1 MSEDDREY
9 NAKVEALR
17 REEYPMLR
25 NSTYLDH
32 AGTTLYAKS
41 LVERFSSEMI
51 ANVYGNPHSAS
62 TSSQLST
69 DRISITRSK
78 VLQFFNADPE
88 EYDIVF
94 VANATAGI
102 KLVAE
107 GFRSQ
112 SGGFMYAYH
121 QDSHT
126 SLVGIREVATANR
139 CLNDEEVERWLV
151 GEERLVDFKPQCST
165 TLLAYPAQSN
175 LSGKRHPLSWPG
187 RARKHYHQR
196 YSRTYTLL
204 DASALVSTSPLN
216 FKETRPD
223 FVSLSFYKIF
233 GFPDLGALLVRK
245 DSGRILQLRKYFG
258 GGTVNMVL
266 VLNKQWHA
274 PKMAIHESLEDGTL
288 PFHNILALDIAID
301 THERL
306 YGSMGRIARHT
317 AYVSHRLYEGL
328 AGLRHANG
336 EPVCRIH
343 STGFASKDPHT
354 QGPVVAFNIKTAFGT
369 WVSNSEVMTLAT
381 AQGFHLRTGGVCNP
395 GGIASLLNLSP
406 WEMQRNYSAGFK
418 CSSDTD
424 IYSGNITGI
433 IRASVGAMSTIGDV
447 DDFIAFVEK
456 FFVEDG
462 IKQPLWYHMG
472 PDETINHLAVK
483 ALVVHPIDGCGAM
496 MIPPFVDWEV
506 KPNGLAWD
514 KEWQLI
520 HRVTGRVLTPQSHP
534 RMRLIRPKID
544 FQTRTLRLKFENAPT
559 QGVDLAPVISEA
571 SAPLVPEPA
580 SVSLT
585 ASICR
590 RQLRKLSSRWMSG
603 CSRRCCSD
611 SEVNT
616 FFSRILGIP
625 CKLVRVADAESYS
638 ERAQFIPSSRVI
650 QKPKLYHDL
659 PSPPES
665 DGESGSHDLSI
676 SKKDSGILVVDQNL
690 QANASDLPAG
700 LRSNANIVLGFS
712 HPSHPGVWPQ
722 VQDTKSWKEIKIG
735 EHDFSVVRCHHH
747 SYMSA
752 SARGAELKSD
762 ELAIPGAPEREQG
775 ALAVSVLHAPSTT
788 AVSTRGH
795 QYPTIRIG
803 DIVRIS

>member
-17 REEYPMLR
+17 REEYPMLQ

-88 EYDIVF
+88 EYDIIF

-112 SGGFMYAYH
+112 SGGFGYVYH

-126 SLVGIREVATANR
+126 SLVGIREVAAANR

-151 GEERLVDFKPQCST
+151 GEDRLLDFKPPCSS
-165 TLLAYPAQSN
+165 TLFAYPAQSN
-175 LSGKRHPLSWPG
+175 LSGKRHPLSWPE
-187 RARKHYHQR
+187 RARTHYRQR

-216 FKETRPD
+216 LKETRPD

-288 PFHNILALDIAID
+288 PFHNILALDIAMD

-306 YGSMGRIARHT
+306 
-317 AYVSHRLYEGL
+317 LYEGL
-328 AGLRHANG
+328 ARLRHANG
-336 EPVCRIH
+336 EPVCRIY
-343 STGFASKDPHT
+343 STGFASKDPHA
-354 QGPVVAFNIKTAFGT
+354 QGPVVAFNVRTAFGT
-369 WVSNSEVMTLAT
+369 WVSNSEVMSLAT
-381 AQGFHLRTGGVCNP
+381 VQGFHLRTGGVCNP

-406 WEMQRNYSAGFK
+406 GEMQRNYSAGFK

-433 IRASVGAMSTIGDV
+433 IRASVGAMSTTGDV

-462 IKQPLWYHMG
+462 VRQPLWYHMG

-483 ALVVHPIDGCGAM
+483 ALVVYPIDGCGAM

-520 HRVTGRVLTPQSHP
+520 HRATGRVLTPQNHP
-534 RMRLIRPKID
+534 RMRLIRPKIE
-544 FQTRTLRLKFENAPT
+544 FQTRTLRLQFENAPT
-559 QGVDLAPVISEA
+559 QGVDLAPVVSEA
-571 SAPLVPEPA
+571 SVPLVPEPA

-585 ASICR
+585 TSICR
-590 RQLRKLSSRWMSG
+590 RRLRKLSSRWMLG
-603 CSRRCCSD
+603 CSRRYCTD
-611 SEVNT
+611 SEVNS
-616 FFSRILGIP
+616 FFSRILGVP
-625 CKLVRVADAESYS
+625 CRLVRVADADPSS
-638 ERAQFIPSSRVI
+638 ERAQCIPSSRVN
-650 QKPKLYHDL
+650 QKPKLYYDL

-665 DGESGSHDLSI
+665 DNESGSHDLSI
-676 SKKDSGILVVDQNL
+676 PKKDSGILVVGQNL
-690 QANASDLPAG
+690 ESNTSDRSAG
-700 LRSNANIVLGFS
+700 LHSHANIVLGFN
-712 HPSHPGVWPQ
+712 HPSPPGIWPQ

-735 EHDFSVVRCHHH
+735 EHDFSVLRHHHH
-747 SYMSA
+747 SYLPA
-752 SARGAELKSD
+752 SARDAEPKS
-762 ELAIPGAPEREQG
+762 EKLATPDAHEREKG

-803 DIVRIS
+803 DIVRIR